1 MLRKVVVVTASL
13 GAITSAAAAPVA
25 GPEPAPATQPKAVV
39 GHRRNRTAETHL
51 AEEAVEDVAED
62 VVAEDVAAEDNL
74 AGDHS
79 VIAPQTCMGH
89 QKHTHP
95 RATIPNYHL
104 TALDREVT
112 DLGLVLDPQAGTSH
126 IKPKTISPSY
136 AQSRL
141 TVLSHVPALGRGIAS
156 SHPTRAQGRLVGD
169 QHRGTR
175 SITIKTK
182 RVL

>member
-25 GPEPAPATQPKAVV
+25 GSEPAPVTQPKAVA
-39 GHRRNRTAETHL
+39 GHRRNRTAETHP
-51 AEEAVEDVAED
+51 AKEAVEDVAED
-62 VVAEDVAAEDNL
+62 VVAEDVAAEGNL

-79 VIAPQTCMGH
+79 VIAPQACMGR

-95 RATIPNYHL
+95 RATILNHH

-112 DLGLVLDPQAGTSH
+112 GLGLVLDPQAGTSH

-141 TVLSHVPALGRGIAS
+141 TVLSHVPALGHGIGS
-156 SHPTRAQGRLVGD
+156 SRAQGRPAAD
-169 QHRGTR
+169 QYCTEIL
-175 SITIKTK
+175 S
-182 RVL
+182 L